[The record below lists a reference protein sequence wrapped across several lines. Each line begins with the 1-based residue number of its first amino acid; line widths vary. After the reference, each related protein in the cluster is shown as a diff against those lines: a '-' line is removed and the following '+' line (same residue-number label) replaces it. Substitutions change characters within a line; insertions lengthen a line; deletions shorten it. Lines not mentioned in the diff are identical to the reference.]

1 MRGERL
7 ALIERASPELSLALQ
22 AELLSL
28 SRSSLYY
35 KAAPPTAEEIAV
47 KHRIDEIYTD
57 WPFYGSRRITE
68 QLRREGRVINRK
80 TVQGQMRE
88 MGISGI
94 TPGPHLS
101 RRAPGHRIFPYLL
114 RGLVIERP
122 NQVWGIDIT
131 YIRLLGGWLYL
142 VAIIDWHSRYILSWE
157 LDETLEMPFV
167 IPAVERALELARPEI
182 WNSDQGSH
190 FTSPQFTDCLQ
201 QAGVRISMDGKGRAL
216 DNILTERFWRTLK
229 YEEVYLHDYAN
240 PKQARSGLSSY
251 FDFYNHRRVH
261 QSLDY
266 LTPAEVY
273 FQTASARQKQTTV
286 IKSTLATKGE
296 ESTLTKALFLS

>member
-1 MRGERL
+1 MVER
-7 ALIERASPELSLALQ
+7 EGSELSLGAQ

-35 KAAPPTAEEIAV
+35 KPIPPTAEEIAV
-47 KHRIDEIYTD
+47 KHRIDEIYTES
-57 WPFYGSRRITE
+57 PFYGSRKITG
-68 QLRREGRVINRK
+68 QLRREGVLINRK
-80 TVQGQMRE
+80 AVQGHMRE
-88 MGISGI
+88 MGIAGI
-94 TPGPHLS
+94 TPGPNLS
-101 RRAPGHRIFPYLL
+101 RRAQGHRVFPYLL
-114 RGLVIERP
+114 RDLVIERP

-142 VAIIDWHSRYILSWE
+142 VAIIDWFSRYTVAWE

-167 IPAVERALELARPEI
+167 IECVERALSQAAPEI

-190 FTSPQFTDCLQ
+190 FTSPLYTDRLQ

-216 DNILTERFWRTLK
+216 DNILTERLWRTLK

-240 PKQARSGLSSY
+240 PKEARHGIGSY
-251 FDFYNHRRVH
+251 FDFYNHRRIH

-266 LTPAEVY
+266 QTPAEVY
-273 FQTASARQKQTTV
+273 FQTSAARQKQTAV
-286 IKSTLATKGE
+286 IQSTLAAKGKGA
-296 ESTLTKALFLS
+296 TLSETLFLS